1 MDRQKELNRLFEQAK
16 NENVHRSFEE
26 TKQQFLHSIKNQSE
40 QSWIKKV
47 FTIKKLFIMTT
58 ILLSILLGVN
68 FLSNSTEKN
77 STNKK
82 ISSSNETT
90 ISNETAVYK
99 KKKNSFLSEES
110 NLELESNEKGLTLEK
125 TIRKKYPND
134 IHFSKLE
141 MLSANLNMAI
151 HPNDLLI
158 KKGSSSSSIPV
169 LSKDQI
175 KENEK
180 QKTKMLKALAKLK
193 SDDYVFIPAG
203 NMLYEDKTVAFQ
215 AFYMQT
221 TEVSNLEYRTFLNDL
236 IIQKRFEDY
245 EIAKVDSTQWVEKYG
260 KGMETMKNM
269 YFSHPA
275 FNNYPICNIS
285 RAGAELY
292 CAWLQEE
299 FKKEYE
305 FKNQERYENLIR
317 IPSRAEWCYAASN
330 GKDNQVY
337 PWGTDSI
344 TNSKGES
351 LANKQSIPILDS
363 IKSKPTNSTDNPNIL
378 SGVFLNNIV
387 KGIPQTI
394 YKFRQTSNGIYNLS
408 GNIAEMV
415 YEDYN
420 SKERSGTAGGSWES
434 NAEEIKIFG
443 PDPYAGITT
452 PHPAIGF
459 RICFIYRKGL

>member
-1 MDRQKELNRLFEQAK
+1 MDKQKELNRLFEQAK
-16 NENVHRSFEE
+16 NENVHQSFEE
-26 TKQQFLHSIKNQSE
+26 TKQHFLHSLNSQSE
-40 QSWIKKV
+40 QSWIKKI
-47 FTIKKLFIMTT
+47 FTFKKLFIMTT

-77 STNKK
+77 SSTKK
-82 ISSSNETT
+82 ISSSNEIT
-90 ISNETAVYK
+90 ISNKSVVYK
-99 KKKNSFLSEES
+99 NKKTPSFSEES
-110 NLELESNEKGLTLEK
+110 NLEQKTNEKGLISER

-141 MLSANLNMAI
+141 MLPSNLNIAT

-158 KKGSSSSSIPV
+158 KKDSSSFSTPV

-203 NMLYEDKTVAFQ
+203 NMLYEGKTVSFQ

-245 EIAKVDSTQWVEKYG
+245 EIAKVDSTQWVEIYG

-285 RAGAELY
+285 SAGAELY

-337 PWGTDSI
+337 PWGSDSI
-344 TNSKGES
+344 TNSKGEF
-351 LANKQSIPILDS
+351 LVNKQSIPLLESKNNTPIIKNENNHIL
-363 IKSKPTNSTDNPNIL
+363 N
-378 SGVFLNNIV
+378 GVSLNNIV
-387 KGIPQTI
+387 TGFPQNI
-394 YKFRQTSNGIYNLS
+394 YQFKQTSNGIYNIS

-443 PDPYAGITT
+443 SDPYAGITT